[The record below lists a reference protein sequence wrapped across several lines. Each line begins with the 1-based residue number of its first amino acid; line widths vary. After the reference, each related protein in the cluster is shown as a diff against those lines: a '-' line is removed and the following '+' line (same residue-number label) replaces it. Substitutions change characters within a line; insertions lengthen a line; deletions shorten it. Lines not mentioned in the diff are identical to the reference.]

1 MLMTLAFRNLSR
13 NRRRTI
19 ATVLAIALGFM
30 SVALFGGYITNV
42 YSGLSRQAIQGEK
55 LGHLTIAKPGYF
67 SLGNINQ
74 ENYIFTSGDQA
85 KIRATIGSME
95 GVELI
100 SPRLSISGLV
110 SNGEQSTIFI
120 GDGIVRNDLRRI
132 RKDFR
137 PESGGFLDEKNPV
150 GVALSRNLA
159 KALELQK
166 GETGVLF
173 VSTLSGQANALDF
186 DVVDVY
192 DTGNA
197 ATNDKAVILPFDMA
211 QTLLDTQGAER
222 ITVVLSDE
230 SKTAAVREKI
240 IESLGK
246 AGLNVEIKTWEEL
259 SSFYRQVRNLF
270 NMIFSFIFSIVLV
283 IVIMSIINTM
293 SMVVMERTREIGTL
307 RSIGMQR
314 GSLVRLFAF
323 EGFLLGLIGCA
334 AGLALT
340 IAIGSALN
348 AAEFTYTPPN
358 SSSQVRLL
366 IDFEPRIIAVA
377 LVALCLFSI
386 ASSFVP
392 ARKSAHANI
401 TEALRYV

>member
-1 MLMTLAFRNLSR
+1 MLMTLAFKNLSR

-42 YSGLSRQAIQGEK
+42 YAGLSRQAIQGEK

-74 ENYIFTSGDQA
+74 EDYIFSAAEQA
-85 KIRATIGSME
+85 RIRAAVKGMT
-95 GVELI
+95 GVELL
-100 SPRLSISGLV
+100 SPRLSISGLL
-110 SNGEQSTIFI
+110 SNGEQSAIFI
-120 GDGIVRNDLRRI
+120 GDGIVREDLPKI

-137 PESGGFLDEKNPV
+137 PESGGFLDPDNPI

-159 KALELQK
+159 KALSLEK

-173 VSTLSGQANALDF
+173 VSTLSGQANALDIEVA
-186 DVVDVY
+186 DIY

-211 QTLLDTQGAER
+211 QTLLDTEGAER
-222 ITVVLSDE
+222 ISVVLTD
-230 SKTAAVREKI
+230 KDATPAAREEI
-240 IESLGK
+240 AQRLQK
-246 AGLNVEIKTWEEL
+246 AGIEVEIKTWEEL

-314 GSLVRLFAF
+314 GALVRLFAF

-334 AGLALT
+334 VGLALT
-340 IAIGSALN
+340 LAIGSGLN

-366 IDFEPRIIAVA
+366 IDFEPRIILAA
-377 LVALCLFSI
+377 LVALCVFSI

>member
-1 MLMTLAFRNLSR
+1 MLMMLAFRNLSR
-13 NRRRTI
+13 NRRRSI

-30 SVALFGGYITNV
+30 AVALFGGYITNV

-67 SLGNINQ
+67 SLGNIRQ
-74 ENYIFTSGDQA
+74 EDYVFSAAEQGR
-85 KIRATIGSME
+85 IREALRGLN

-120 GDGIVRNDLRRI
+120 GDGIVRGDLRRI

-137 PESGGFLDEKNPV
+137 PESGGFLDEKNPI
-150 GVALSRNLA
+150 GVALSVNLA
-159 KALELQK
+159 KALKLEK
-166 GETGVLF
+166 GGSGVLF

-222 ITVVLSDE
+222 LTVVLDDVAR
-230 SKTAAVREKI
+230 TAEMQEIVGQRLNA
-240 IESLGK
+240 
-246 AGLNVEIKTWEEL
+246 AGMQVEIKTWEEL

-314 GSLVRLFAF
+314 GALVRLFAC

-340 IAIGSALN
+340 LAIGSGLN
-348 AAEFTYTPPN
+348 AAEFSYVPPN
-358 SSSQVRLL
+358 SSSKVRLL
-366 IDFEPRIIAVA
+366 IDFEPRIILTA
-377 LVALCLFSI
+377 LAALCVFSI
-386 ASSFVP
+386 VSSFIP

-401 TEALRYV
+401 TEALRHV